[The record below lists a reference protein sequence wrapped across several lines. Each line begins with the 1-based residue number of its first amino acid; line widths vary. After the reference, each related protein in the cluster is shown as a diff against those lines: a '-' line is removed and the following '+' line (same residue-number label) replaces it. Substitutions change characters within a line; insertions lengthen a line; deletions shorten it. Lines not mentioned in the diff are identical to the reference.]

1 MGVESGIF
9 LCCKGCTGSDE
20 GAMVDVAWTIRE
32 GVIVCEVLER
42 VSSRSCTGV
51 GDAEWVVMGAVGVHG
66 CEGRSDEWS
75 LSV

>member
-1 MGVESGIF
+1 
-9 LCCKGCTGSDE
+9 
-20 GAMVDVAWTIRE
+20 MVDVAWTIRE

-42 VSSRSCTGV
+42 VSSRSGTGV

-66 CEGRSDEWS
+66 CEGSSDEWS